1 MKSNTYKRA
10 GVDIDKANRLIKKVK
25 TLIDTTKIK
34 GSKGSVGGF
43 GGFFDLSS
51 AKINSSL
58 LVAATDGV
66 GTKLEIAKIADKHDT
81 IGIDLVAMCVNDVL
95 CSGAKP
101 LFFLDYFATGK
112 LKEKIW
118 IEIIKGIVTACR
130 MSDCALLGGETA
142 EMPGMYPGGEYD
154 LAGFAVGLADRKKII
169 DGKGIKDGDVL
180 LGLSSSGLHSNGYSL
195 VRKIFTKAEIK
206 KNYKLFLKPTIIYVK
221 PFLEAA
227 RFVKIKGAAHIT
239 GGGFYDNIPRAL
251 PKNMKAV
258 IDKNAWVRPKVFK
271 LITDKVK
278 ISEEELFR
286 TFNMGIGMVLVL
298 SSVDVVK
305 ARKIFSEKFKLKC
318 RIIGRIQKRKKNDK
332 QVELTIM

>member
-25 TLIDTTKIK
+25 TLINTTKIK

-43 GGFFDLSS
+43 GGFFDLSPVKS
-51 AKINSSL
+51 NSPL

-66 GTKLEIAKIADKHDT
+66 GTKLEIAKIANKHDT

-112 LKEKIW
+112 LKEKVW
-118 IEIIKGIVTACR
+118 IEVIKGIVTGCR

-154 LAGFAVGLADRKKII
+154 LAGFTVGAANRKKVI
-169 DGKGIKDGDVL
+169 DGKGIKAGDVL

-251 PKNMKAV
+251 PKKTKAV
-258 IDKNAWVRPKVFK
+258 IYKNAWVRPKVFK

-298 SSVDVVK
+298 SSADAIK

-332 QVELTIM
+332 QVELTRM